1 MRKPRI
7 SVHKAHCSGYGA
19 AHCSSRPLSCW
30 RRRCPQ
36 CIHQL
41 APIGAVIEELRFA
54 ADSLLEEA
62 GFELPVPLA
71 IGALRTPKIA
81 REL

>member
-1 MRKPRI
+1 MFDFGPDLR
-7 SVHKAHCSGYGA
+7 
-19 AHCSSRPLSCW
+19 L
-30 RRRCPQ
+30 
-36 CIHQL
+36 
-41 APIGAVIEELRFA
+41 GAVLRTLRFTP
-54 ADSLLEEA
+54 DSLLEEA

>member
-1 MRKPRI
+1 
-7 SVHKAHCSGYGA
+7 
-19 AHCSSRPLSCW
+19 
-30 RRRCPQ
+30 
-36 CIHQL
+36 L
-41 APIGAVIEELRFA
+41 AGET
-54 ADSLLEEA
+54 DSPLEEA